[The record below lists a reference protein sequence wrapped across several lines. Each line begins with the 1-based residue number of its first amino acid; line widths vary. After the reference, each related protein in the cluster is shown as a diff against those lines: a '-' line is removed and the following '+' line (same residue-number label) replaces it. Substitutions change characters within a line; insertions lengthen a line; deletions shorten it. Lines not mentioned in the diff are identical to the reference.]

1 MGKTSKESK
10 KSKGSNNSAGKNKVT
25 TFLKSK
31 KFGFILAGIQAFI
44 TALFIGLLVYLN
56 VVPAKYFVPVIFI
69 LILFLGYDILSQFS
83 KKFRTSGKVIA
94 VIIILILGIGSFLLV
109 KSNQLLSGISG
120 SNKKVDTIGVYV
132 RNDNPAKTLGDAA
145 DYNFGILQTLDRQN
159 TDNAISKINT
169 TVGKEIKT
177 TEYTDMIEMADA
189 LLNGQIDGIIL
200 NSAFI
205 ETIADDENHAEFAV
219 QVRKLDSISFT
230 TIIKDTSVDNITTDP
245 FTVYMSGIDVYGDI
259 STTSR
264 SDVNIL
270 ATINPKTKQVLLV
283 STPRDYYV
291 QTTVS
296 GGSYDKLTHAGL
308 SGIDCSMGTLSS
320 LYNLD
325 VQYFFRINFTGF
337 ENVID
342 ALGGVTVYSDVA
354 FNTLHEGAHIH
365 VGDNELSGK
374 EALGFARERYALAG
388 GDNDRGKNQMKVI
401 KAVIDKACSPAIL
414 NNFNG
419 LVDSVAGSFDT
430 NMSSDEISSL
440 VKMELSDMASWNVV
454 QYAVAGT
461 GKKANTFSMPNAL
474 SYVMEP
480 DYSTVE
486 TAKKLQQQVI
496 NGEIIQDPNA
506 AAETPAQ

>member
-10 KSKGSNNSAGKNKVT
+10 KSKKGSSTAGSNKFTS
-25 TFLKSK
+25 FLKSK
-31 KFGFILAGIQAFI
+31 KFGFVLAGIQAAV
-44 TALFIGLLVYLN
+44 TALFIGLLIYLN

-69 LILFLGYDILSQFS
+69 LVLFLGYDILSQFS
-83 KKFRTSGKVIA
+83 KKFRTSGKIIA
-94 VIIILILGIGSFLLV
+94 FIIILILGIGSFLLA

-120 SNKKVDTIGVYV
+120 SNKKIDTIGVYV
-132 RNDNPAKTLGDAA
+132 KNDNPAKTLGDAA
-145 DYNFGILQTLDRQN
+145 DYNFGILQTIDREN
-159 TDNAISKINT
+159 TNNAISKINT
-169 TVGKEIKT
+169 TVGKEVTT
-177 TEYTDMIEMADA
+177 TEFTDMIEMADA
-189 LLNGQIDGIIL
+189 LLNDQIQGIIL

-219 QVRKLDSISFT
+219 QVRQLESISFT
-230 TIIKDTSVDNITTDP
+230 TIIKDTSVNNITTDP
-245 FTVYMSGIDVYGDI
+245 FTVYLSGIDVYGDI

-270 ATINPKTKQVLLV
+270 ATVNPKTKQVLLV

-296 GGSYDKLTHAGL
+296 GGSYDKLTHAGIY
-308 SGIDCSMGTLSS
+308 GIDCSMGTLSN
-320 LYNLD
+320 LYGLD

-337 ENVID
+337 QNIID
-342 ALGGVTVYSDVA
+342 ALGGITVYSDVA
-354 FNTLHEGAHIH
+354 FNTLHEGAHIQ
-365 VGDNELSGK
+365 VGENNLSGK

-414 NNFNG
+414 NNFSG
-419 LVDSVAGSFDT
+419 LVDSVSGSFDT

-454 QYAVAGT
+454 QYAVAGKGT
-461 GKKANTFSMPNAL
+461 KSTTFSMPNAT

-486 TAKKLQQQVI
+486 TAKTLQQQVL

-506 AAETPAQ
+506 APAQ

>member
-10 KSKGSNNSAGKNKVT
+10 KSKKGSSTAGSNKFTS
-25 TFLKSK
+25 FLKSK
-31 KFGFILAGIQAFI
+31 KFGFVLAGIQAAV
-44 TALFIGLLVYLN
+44 TALFIGLLIYLN

-69 LILFLGYDILSQFS
+69 LVLFLGYDILSQFS
-83 KKFRTSGKVIA
+83 KKFRTSGKIIA
-94 VIIILILGIGSFLLV
+94 FIIILILGIGSFLLA

-120 SNKKVDTIGVYV
+120 SNKKIDTIGVYV
-132 RNDNPAKTLGDAA
+132 KNDNPAKTLGDAA
-145 DYNFGILQTLDRQN
+145 DYNFGILQTIDREN
-159 TDNAISKINT
+159 TNNAISKINT
-169 TVGKEIKT
+169 TVGKEIT
-177 TEYTDMIEMADA
+177 TTVFTDMIEMAVA
-189 LLNGQIDGIIL
+189 LLNEQIQGIIL

-219 QVRKLDSISFT
+219 QVRQLESISFT
-230 TIIKDTSVDNITTDP
+230 TIIKDTSVNNITTDP
-245 FTVYMSGIDVYGDI
+245 FTVYLSGIDVYGDI

-270 ATINPKTKQVLLV
+270 ATVNPKTKQVLLV

-296 GGSYDKLTHAGL
+296 GGSYDKLTHAGIY
-308 SGIDCSMGTLSS
+308 GIDCSMGTLSN
-320 LYNLD
+320 LYGLD

-337 ENVID
+337 QNIID
-342 ALGGVTVYSDVA
+342 ALGGITVYSDVA
-354 FNTLHEGAHIH
+354 FNTLHEGAHIQ
-365 VGDNELSGK
+365 VGENNLSGK

-414 NNFNG
+414 NNFSG
-419 LVDSVAGSFDT
+419 LVDSVSGSFDT

-454 QYAVAGT
+454 QYAVAGKGT
-461 GKKANTFSMPNAL
+461 KSTTFSMPNAT

-486 TAKKLQQQVI
+486 TAKTLQQQVL

-506 AAETPAQ
+506 APAQ

>member
-10 KSKGSNNSAGKNKVT
+10 KSKKGSSTAGSNKFTS
-25 TFLKSK
+25 FLKSK
-31 KFGFILAGIQAFI
+31 KFGFVLAGIQAAV
-44 TALFIGLLVYLN
+44 TALFIGLLIYLN

-69 LILFLGYDILSQFS
+69 LVLFLGYDILSQFS
-83 KKFRTSGKVIA
+83 KKFRTSGKIIA
-94 VIIILILGIGSFLLV
+94 FIIILILGIGSFLLA

-120 SNKKVDTIGVYV
+120 SNKKIDTIGVYV
-132 RNDNPAKTLGDAA
+132 KNDNPAKTLGDAA
-145 DYNFGILQTLDRQN
+145 DYNFGILQTIDREN
-159 TDNAISKINT
+159 TNNAISKINT
-169 TVGKEIKT
+169 TVGKEVTT
-177 TEYTDMIEMADA
+177 TEFTDMIEMADA
-189 LLNGQIDGIIL
+189 LLNDQIQGIIL

-219 QVRKLDSISFT
+219 QVRQLESISFT
-230 TIIKDTSVDNITTDP
+230 TIIKDTSVNNITTDP
-245 FTVYMSGIDVYGDI
+245 FTVYLSGIDVYGDI

-270 ATINPKTKQVLLV
+270 ATVNPKTKQVLLV

-296 GGSYDKLTHAGL
+296 GGSYDKLTHAGIY
-308 SGIDCSMGTLSS
+308 GIDCSMGTLSN
-320 LYNLD
+320 LYGLD

-337 ENVID
+337 QNIID
-342 ALGGVTVYSDVA
+342 ALGGITVYSDVA
-354 FNTLHEGAHIH
+354 FNTLHEGAHIQ
-365 VGDNELSGK
+365 VGENNLSGK

-414 NNFNG
+414 NNFSG
-419 LVDSVAGSFDT
+419 LVDSVSGSFDT

-454 QYAVAGT
+454 QYAVAGKGT
-461 GKKANTFSMPNAL
+461 KSTTFSMPNAT

-480 DYSTVE
+480 DYSAVE
-486 TAKKLQQQVI
+486 TAKTLQQQVL

-506 AAETPAQ
+506 APAQ